1 MSKSG
6 SSQTSTT
13 SIDPQIKAA
22 YLQNLQQAQGVA
34 SALPVREF
42 ADFNPVYRAGEQQL
56 VNTGL
61 AGRGIDTTN
70 IAAEYANQAA
80 QFQPYYTGGVN
91 AGMSNQFGAVG
102 YTPTAAT
109 AAQAQ
114 MSNISNYMNP
124 YISNVIGGYDAT
136 TGKSTGV
143 LGDIESARQAAVQ
156 QLGEAATR
164 AKAFGGTRQG
174 VATAATNQAY
184 ADKVAQLSA
193 QLRQQGFDTSANLM
207 QQDLNRTQQAALQSS
222 QQGAG
227 AAQFG
232 AGAINQAM
240 MQNAAAQ
247 NEMQRYNASLAQ
259 QSDLANQQAYAAAN
273 AQRLAAAGQLG
284 AFGQQQQ
291 NLGLTGAQAV
301 MGAGQAQQQFTQQ
314 QLDALRGVGVEKLGI
329 AQSGLS
335 ASLPNLGG
343 STSQPTYK
351 NPLASALGA
360 AGYGYQLGALPGMAA
375 IGGPAGA
382 GIGALLGLLG

>member
-6 SSQTSTT
+6 GSQTTTT

-22 YLQNLQQAQGVA
+22 YLQNLQQGQNVA
-34 SALPVREF
+34 AALPVREF

-91 AGMSNQFGAVG
+91 AGMSNQIGAVG

-124 YISNVIGGYDAT
+124 YTSQVIGGYDAA

-156 QLGEAATR
+156 QMGEAATR

-174 VATAATNQAY
+174 VAEAATNQAY
-184 ADKVAQLSA
+184 ADKVAQMSA

-240 MQNAAAQ
+240 MQNAAAM

-301 MGAGQAQQQFTQQ
+301 MGAGQAQQQMTQQ
-314 QLDALRGVGVEKLGI
+314 QLDALRGIGVEKLGI
-329 AQSGLS
+329 SQGALS
-335 ASLPNLGG
+335 AQLPNMGG
-343 STSQPTYK
+343 TSSQPTYR
-351 NPLASALGA
+351 NDLSSILGVA
-360 AGYGYQLGALPGMAA
+360 
-375 IGGPAGA
+375 
-382 GIGALLGLLG
+382 GLLFGR

>member
-6 SSQTSTT
+6 TSQTSTT

-42 ADFNPVYRAGEQQL
+42 ADFNPIYRAGESQM
-56 VNTGL
+56 VNTAL

-109 AAQAQ
+109 AAQSN

-124 YISNVIGGYDAT
+124 YTNQVITNNLA
-136 TGKSTGV
+136 
-143 LGDIESARQAAVQ
+143 DIESARQTAVQ
-156 QLGEAATR
+156 QMGEAATR

-174 VATAATNQAY
+174 VAEAATNRAY
-184 ADKVAQLSA
+184 ADKAAQMSA

-207 QQDLNRTQQAALQSS
+207 QQDLNRAQQANLQTA
-222 QQGAG
+222 QQGTG

-232 AGAINQAM
+232 AGAINAAM
-240 MQNAAAQ
+240 GGNAAAM

-291 NLGLTGAQAV
+291 NLGMSGAQAV
-301 MGAGQAQQQFTQQ
+301 MGVGQAQQQMTQQ
-314 QLDALRGVGVEKLGI
+314 QLDALRGIGVEKLGV

-335 ASLPNLGG
+335 ASLPNLGQ
-343 STSQPTYK
+343 TATQPTYK
-351 NPLASALGA
+351 NPISSLFGGALG
-360 AGYGYQLGALPGMAA
+360 GYQLGALPGMTA

-382 GIGALLGLLG
+382 GIGALLGLLS

>member
-56 VNTGL
+56 VNTAL

-70 IAAEYANQAA
+70 TAAEYANQAA

-109 AAQAQ
+109 AAQSN

-124 YISNVIGGYDAT
+124 YTNQVITNNLA
-136 TGKSTGV
+136 
-143 LGDIESARQAAVQ
+143 DIEGARQAAVQ
-156 QLGEAATR
+156 QMGEAATR
-164 AKAFGGTRQG
+164 AKAYGGSRQG
-174 VATAATNQAY
+174 VAEAATNKAY
-184 ADKVAQLSA
+184 ADRAAQMSA

-207 QQDLNRTQQAALQSS
+207 QQDLNRAQQAALQTA
-222 QQGAG
+222 QQGTG
-227 AAQFG
+227 AMQFG
-232 AGAINQAM
+232 AAATNQAM

-247 NEMQRYNASLAQ
+247 NEMQRYNASIAQ
-259 QSDLANQQAYAAAN
+259 QSDLANQQQYAAAN

-291 NLGLTGAQAV
+291 NLGLGGAQAV

-314 QLDALRGVGVEKLGI
+314 QLDALRGIGVEKLGI

-335 ASLPNLGG
+335 ASLPNLGA
-343 STSQPTYK
+343 STSTPTTR
-351 NPLASALGA
+351 NALSSALGG
-360 AGYGYQLGALPGMAA
+360 AGYGYQFGGLP
-375 IGGPAGA
+375 GA
-382 GIGALLGLLG
+382 GIGAILGLLGG

>member
-42 ADFNPVYRAGEQQL
+42 AGFNPIYRAGEQQL

-102 YTPTAAT
+102 YKPTDVT

-114 MSNISNYMNP
+114 MSNISNYLNP
-124 YISNVIGGYDAT
+124 YTNQVITNNLA
-136 TGKSTGV
+136 
-143 LGDIESARQAAVQ
+143 DIEAARRSAVQ
-156 QLGEAATR
+156 QMGEAATR
-164 AKAFGGTRQG
+164 AKAYGGTRQG
-174 VATAATNQAY
+174 VAEAATNKAY
-184 ADKVAQLSA
+184 ADKAAQMSA

-207 QQDLNRTQQAALQSS
+207 QQDLARQQQANLQTA
-222 QQGAG
+222 QQGTG
-227 AAQFG
+227 AAQYG

-240 MQNAAAQ
+240 MGNAAAQ
-247 NEMQRYNASLAQ
+247 NEMQRYNATLAQ

-291 NLGLTGAQAV
+291 NLGMTGAQAV

-314 QLDALRGVGVEKLGI
+314 QLDALRGIGVEKLGI

-343 STSQPTYK
+343 STSTPTYK
-351 NPLASALGA
+351 NPLSSALGG
-360 AGYGYQLGALPGMAA
+360 AGYGYQFGGLP
-375 IGGPAGA
+375 GA
-382 GIGALLGLLG
+382 GIGAILGLLGS

>member
-6 SSQTSTT
+6 GSQTVTT
-13 SIDPQIKAA
+13 QIDPTIKAA
-22 YLQNLQQAQGVA
+22 YLQNLQQAQSVA

-42 ADFNPVYRAGEQQL
+42 ADFNPIYRAGEQQM

-91 AGMSNQFGAVG
+91 AGMSNQIGAVG
-102 YTPTAAT
+102 YTPTDVT
-109 AAQAQ
+109 AAQSN

-124 YISNVIGGYDAT
+124 YTNQVIT
-136 TGKSTGV
+136 NNLS
-143 LGDIESARQAAVQ
+143 DIESARQAAVQ
-156 QLGEAATR
+156 QMGEAATR
-164 AKAFGGTRQG
+164 AKAYGGTRQG
-174 VATAATNQAY
+174 VAEAATNRAY
-184 ADKVAQLSA
+184 ADKAAQMSA

-207 QQDLNRTQQAALQSS
+207 QQDLARQQQANLQTAA
-222 QQGAG
+222 QGTG

-232 AGAINQAM
+232 AGAINAAM
-240 MQNAAAQ
+240 GGNAASQNAMAQ
-247 NEMQRYNASLAQ
+247 FNAQLAQ

-273 AQRLAAAGQLG
+273 AQRLGAAGQLG
-284 AFGQQQQ
+284 ALGAQQQ
-291 NLGLTGAQAV
+291 NLGLGGAQAV
-301 MGAGQAQQQFTQQ
+301 MGVGSAQQQMTQA
-314 QLDALRGVGVEKLGI
+314 QLDALRGIGVEKLGI

-335 ASLPNLGG
+335 ASLPNLGQ
-343 STSQPTYK
+343 TATQPTYK

-360 AGYGYQLGALPGMAA
+360 AGYGYQLGALPGMTA
-375 IGGPAGA
+375 IGGPMGA

>member
-1 MSKSG
+1 M
-6 SSQTSTT
+6 
-13 SIDPQIKAA
+13 
-22 YLQNLQQAQGVA
+22 
-34 SALPVREF
+34 
-42 ADFNPVYRAGEQQL
+42 
-56 VNTGL
+56 NTAL

-70 IAAEYANQAA
+70 TAAEYANQAA

-124 YISNVIGGYDAT
+124 YTNQVITNNLA
-136 TGKSTGV
+136 
-143 LGDIESARQAAVQ
+143 DIEAARQSAVQ
-156 QLGEAATR
+156 QMGEAATR
-164 AKAFGGTRQG
+164 AKAYGGARQG
-174 VATAATNQAY
+174 VAEAATNKAY
-184 ADKVAQLSA
+184 ADKAAQMSA
-193 QLRQQGFDTSANLM
+193 QLRQQGFDTSTNLM
-207 QQDLNRTQQAALQSS
+207 QQDLNRMQQANLQTA
-222 QQGAG
+222 QQGTG

-232 AGAINQAM
+232 AGAINAAM
-240 MQNAAAQ
+240 GGNAAAL

-291 NLGLTGAQAV
+291 NLGMSGAQAV

-314 QLDALRGVGVEKLGI
+314 QLDALRGIGVEKLGI

-375 IGGPAGA
+375 IGGPMGA

>member
-6 SSQTSTT
+6 GSQTSTT

-109 AAQAQ
+109 AAQ
-114 MSNISNYMNP
+114 SNMGNIGQYMNP
-124 YISNVIGGYDAT
+124 YTNQVIT
-136 TGKSTGV
+136 NNLS
-143 LGDIESARQAAVQ
+143 DIESARQAAVQ
-156 QLGEAATR
+156 QMGEAATR
-164 AKAFGGTRQG
+164 AKAYGGSRQG
-174 VATAATNQAY
+174 VAEAATNRAY
-184 ADKVAQLSA
+184 ADKAAQMSA

-207 QQDLNRTQQAALQSS
+207 QQDLARQQQANLQTAA
-222 QQGAG
+222 QGTG
-227 AAQFG
+227 AAQYG
-232 AGAINQAM
+232 AGAINAAM
-240 MQNAAAQ
+240 GGNAAAQ
-247 NEMQRYNASLAQ
+247 NAMAQFNAQLAQ

-273 AQRLAAAGQLG
+273 AQRLGAAGQLG
-284 AFGQQQQ
+284 ALGAQQQS
-291 NLGLTGAQAV
+291 LGLGGAQAV
-301 MGAGQAQQQFTQQ
+301 MGVGSAQQQMTQA
-314 QLDALRGVGVEKLGI
+314 QLDALRGIGLEKLGI
-329 AQSGLS
+329 TQQAMST
-335 ASLPNLGG
+335 ALPNAGG
-343 STSQPTYK
+343 SQTSPTYK
-351 NPLASALGA
+351 NPLSSALGG
-360 AGYGYQLGALPGMAA
+360 AGYGYTLGALPGMTA

-382 GIGALLGLLG
+382 AIGGLLGLLGG

>member
-6 SSQTSTT
+6 GSQTSTT
-13 SIDPQIKAA
+13 SIDPQIKEA
-22 YLQNLQQAQGVA
+22 YLQNLQQGRNVA
-34 SALPVREF
+34 AALPVREF

-109 AAQAQ
+109 AAQSN

-124 YISNVIGGYDAT
+124 YTNQVITNNLA
-136 TGKSTGV
+136 
-143 LGDIESARQAAVQ
+143 DIEGARKTAVQ
-156 QLGEAATR
+156 QMGEAATR
-164 AKAFGGTRQG
+164 ARAFGGSRQG
-174 VATAATNQAY
+174 VAEAATNAAFAKQA
-184 ADKVAQLSA
+184 AQMSA

-207 QQDLNRTQQAALQSS
+207 QQDLNRTQQAALQTAA
-222 QQGAG
+222 QGTG

-232 AGAINQAM
+232 AGAINAAM
-240 MQNAAAQ
+240 GGNAAAM

-273 AQRLAAAGQLG
+273 AQRLAAANQLG

-291 NLGLTGAQAV
+291 NLGMSGAQAV

-314 QLDALRGVGVEKLGI
+314 QLDALRGIGVEKLGI

-335 ASLPNLGG
+335 ASLPNLGQ
-343 STSQPTYK
+343 TATTPTTR
-351 NPLASALGA
+351 NALASALGA
-360 AGYGYQLGALPGMAA
+360 AGYGYQLGALPGMTA
-375 IGGPAGA
+375 IGGPMGA

>member
-6 SSQTSTT
+6 TSQTSTT

-42 ADFNPVYRAGEQQL
+42 ADFNPIYRAGESQM
-56 VNTGL
+56 VNTAL

-80 QFQPYYTGGVN
+80 QFNPYYVGGVN
-91 AGMSNQFGAVG
+91 AGMSNQMGAVG

-109 AAQAQ
+109 AAQSS

-124 YISNVIGGYDAT
+124 YTKQVITNNLA
-136 TGKSTGV
+136 
-143 LGDIESARQAAVQ
+143 DIESARQAAVQ
-156 QLGEAATR
+156 QMGEAATR
-164 AKAFGGTRQG
+164 AKAFGGSRQG
-174 VATAATNQAY
+174 VAEAATNRAY
-184 ADKVAQLSA
+184 ADKAAQMSA

-207 QQDLNRTQQAALQSS
+207 QQDLNRMQQANLQTA
-222 QQGAG
+222 QQGTG

-232 AGAINQAM
+232 AGAINAAM
-240 MQNAAAQ
+240 GGNAAAM

-273 AQRLAAAGQLG
+273 AQRLGAAGQLG
-284 AFGQQQQ
+284 ALGQQQQ
-291 NLGLTGAQAV
+291 NLGLTGGQAV
-301 MGAGQAQQQFTQQ
+301 MGVGQAQQQLTQQ
-314 QLDALRGVGVEKLGI
+314 QLDALRGIGVEKLGI

-335 ASLPNLGG
+335 ASLPNLGQ
-343 STSQPTYK
+343 TATTPTTK
-351 NPLASALGA
+351 NALSSALGG
-360 AGYGYQLGALPGMAA
+360 AGYGYQFGGLP
-375 IGGPAGA
+375 GA
-382 GIGALLGLLG
+382 GIGAILGLLS

>member
-6 SSQTSTT
+6 GSQTVTT
-13 SIDPQIKAA
+13 QIDPTIKAA

-42 ADFNPVYRAGEQQL
+42 ADFNPIYRAGEQQM

-61 AGRGIDTTN
+61 AGQGLGTTN
-70 IAAEYANQAA
+70 LAAEYANQAA

-91 AGMSNQFGAVG
+91 AGMSNQIGAVG
-102 YTPTAAT
+102 YTPTDVT

-124 YISNVIGGYDAT
+124 YTNQVIT
-136 TGKSTGV
+136 NNLS
-143 LGDIESARQAAVQ
+143 DIEAARQAAVQ
-156 QLGEAATR
+156 QMGEAATR
-164 AKAFGGTRQG
+164 AKAYGGSRQG
-174 VATAATNQAY
+174 VAEAATNRAY
-184 ADKVAQLSA
+184 ADKAAQMSA

-207 QQDLNRTQQAALQSS
+207 QQDLARQQQANLQTAA
-222 QQGAG
+222 QGTG

-232 AGAINQAM
+232 AGAINAAM
-240 MQNAAAQ
+240 GGNAASQNAMAQ
-247 NEMQRYNASLAQ
+247 FNAQLAQ

-291 NLGLTGAQAV
+291 NLGMSGAQAV
-301 MGAGQAQQQFTQQ
+301 MGVGQAQQQMTQQ
-314 QLDALRGVGVEKLGI
+314 QLDALRGIGVEKLGI

-335 ASLPNLGG
+335 ASLPNLGQ
-343 STSQPTYK
+343 TATQPTYK

-360 AGYGYQLGALPGMAA
+360 AGYGYQLGALPGMTA
-375 IGGPAGA
+375 IGGPMGA